1 MTFSRYVFRIG
12 KLIAVPLLKLGRRSD
27 LDCSH
32 AAPSVVINPRPQNG
46 SCAGSLTASTPQS
59 LKLEENTALMFSGSI
74 ELMLK
79 EPRDF
84 ALKVFPSTVYRLVSS
99 DK

>member
-1 MTFSRYVFRIG
+1 M
-12 KLIAVPLLKLGRRSD
+12 
-27 LDCSH
+27 
-32 AAPSVVINPRPQNG
+32 NPRPQNG

-74 ELMLK
+74 ELMLE
-79 EPRDF
+79 EPRVL
-84 ALKVFPSTVYRLVSS
+84 ALKVLPNVVYRLVSS